1 MENKKEYIIL
11 DWAGNHC
18 FKEMTWKDPQQA
30 WDFLHEKFP
39 DETEYQVKEEINT
52 YEETSIEDDLKDR
65 KEHEFLKWLFKM
77 EEVQNA

>member
-11 DWAGNHC
+11 DWAGNPC

-30 WDFLHEKFP
+30 WDFLLEKFP
-39 DETEYQVKEEINT
+39 DETEYQVKEEIT
-52 YEETSIEDDLKDR
+52 TCEETSIEDDLKDR